1 MTHLNYVIFGSNNGL
16 SPVRDQ
22 AIFQIN
28 TGVLLNGHLEIHF
41 ARNNDGQNAWAK
53 LGVTTDSDTDRQ
65 IEKEI
70 GAACQYK
77 M

>member
-1 MTHLNYVIFGSNNGL
+1 M
-16 SPVRDQ
+16 
-22 AIFQIN
+22 N
-28 TGVLLNGHLEIHF
+28 TGQNT

-70 GAACQYK
+70 GAT
-77 M
+77 